1 VQALRAGLKVVEVP
15 SFEAERV
22 HGAGRLRT
30 IPDGWRVLKTIVRER
45 LRTHPQPGQAEA
57 TSVRQAREA
66 YERAVGER
74 I

>member
-1 VQALRAGLKVVEVP
+1 LKVVEVP

-22 HGAGRLRT
+22 HGVGRLRT
-30 IPDGWRVLKTIVRER
+30 IPDGWRVLKAIVRER
-45 LRTHPQPGQAEA
+45 LRTHPQLEQAET